1 MNYIDSITTREVDG
15 LGVGIVRLKG
25 PADVLSCA
33 VLNGGRSR
41 SSAFFVMQ
49 VPKDYDHDDPAT
61 HAAMVRDVFGLP
73 EDSVGMMTA
82 AEVSMVFTVETASYN
97 GMDVT
102 AVVTTGLSNHV
113 VAGETLDNYPERR
126 AVSDCRGACMAGTIN
141 IAVLSPVPLT
151 DVGMVNMMIPLVEGK
166 SAAMGDRGYRETGT
180 TSDSMAVFCP
190 IGDDRVI
197 YTGTGSD
204 VGIAAA
210 RAVRRAVGSAMA
222 IRGEHPVWEEPF
234 RIMERMGYDVSSLQ
248 SMSGADLPEDVFR
261 WRMAETLSEPRVRA
275 LLDLALFSA
284 DRADS
289 MAEDGHPEVRD
300 LIGGMMYNVLGIDQ
314 DMSRGT
320 VESVLSAISRY
331 SVIDDE

>member
-1 MNYIDSITTREVDG
+1 MR
-15 LGVGIVRLKG
+15 
-25 PADVLSCA
+25 
-33 VLNGGRSR
+33 
-41 SSAFFVMQ
+41 
-49 VPKDYDHDDPAT
+49 VPKDYDHNDPAT
-61 HAAMVRDVFGLP
+61 HAAMVRDVLGLP

-82 AEVSMVFTVETASYN
+82 AEVSRVFTVETASYN

-102 AVVTTGLSNHV
+102 AVVTAGLSNHV

-126 AVSDCRGACMAGTIN
+126 MMSDSRGARMAGTIN

-151 DVGMVNMMIPLVEGK
+151 DAGMVNMMMPLVEGK

-190 IGDDRVI
+190 IGDDRVT

-234 RIMERMGYDVSSLQ
+234 RIMEGMGYDVFSLQ
-248 SMSGADLPEDVFR
+248 LMSEADLPENVFKQKI
-261 WRMAETLSEPRVRA
+261 AKALSEPRIRA

-289 MAEDGHPEVRD
+289 MAEDGRPEVRD
-300 LIGGMMYNVLGIDQ
+300 LIGEIMYNVLGINQ
-314 DMSRGT
+314 DMSEGT
-320 VESVLSAISRY
+320 VESVLSAVSKY
-331 SVIDDE
+331 SVINDE